1 MSPFHRLKP
10 KRFVSCAALLLQAAA
25 NAAVVGSFDLGD
37 PTAASVQTSF
47 TGMGAAGTAPAAYAG
62 PQSAASGSVTL
73 LLAGGSSVATA
84 TTKDAS
90 GNFNS
95 TAQLVARNR
104 GIPAADIGTFT
115 YSDIYRD
122 FITANVLGIQLS
134 GLAANTAYSVTFHA
148 YDNNGGRT
156 QTFTDVTVGGTGFT
170 GTITYTANYAF
181 AGSTPN
187 NVFAATVNATSDA
200 SGRLQF
206 TETGVG
212 NTNVAVLGGV
222 VVETSSAYAGFHHA
236 YDGGFND
243 SNGSNHGIAS
253 GTAGITTDPASIAHG
268 AGALSLDGADGSC
281 VTLTT
286 PGAFAATSAWSVAF
300 WARRGELGAQKGMV
314 MGSAANTT
322 DFIWLNDAN
331 AGLRFRSSNNVTL
344 DFTAPKDMA
353 LHHYALVADGAG
365 NLTLYLD
372 GRLSQTLSGN
382 TSFAI
387 DTIGKAYPT
396 TSLHYNFLGSL
407 DEVHLISSALNA
419 TQVSDLYNT
428 EKPVVPVTRL
438 RIVLVGGQSNA
449 DGRAVI
455 SELPTNP
462 VNLQLPQG
470 DVDLFYKFEGGTA
483 ALTTLRPGLT
493 ETSQFGPDIMLGRR
507 LADLYKAETG
517 TRVAIIRY
525 ANGGTNLNTQW
536 KGGGDA
542 TTAGDGSE
550 YVIFQQTVTQGLAA
564 LAAAYPSATR
574 ELQSMVW
581 LQGES
586 DAVSGLS
593 NLYQANLTAFIADV
607 RSTYGASL
615 PFVIAR
621 LSSKQTALTTSY
633 LNEVRAAQDA
643 VAAADP
649 RTALFTT
656 DSYGIKSDN
665 LHFDGSAQQAI
676 GSGFA
681 GETAYYVWMNATFSA
696 SEINAGLAEPDADR
710 DGDGQTNRTEFLGA
724 TDPHSGASVF
734 SAAFSPA
741 GSISYPS
748 SASRIYSV
756 QRYRETGGV
765 WETVL
770 PALQGTGSTVVRPLA
785 TTGALGIYRVKSEL
799 P

>member
-1 MSPFHRLKP
+1 MNLLHRLNL
-10 KRFVSCAALLLQAAA
+10 VLSAVLLQQAAS
-25 NAAVVGSFDLGD
+25 AAVVGSFDLGD
-37 PTAASVQTSF
+37 PTTTSVQASF
-47 TGMGAAGTAPAAYAG
+47 IGMGAAGSSPAAYAG
-62 PQSAASGSVTL
+62 PQSAASGTVTL
-73 LLAGGSSVATA
+73 LLAGGSSVAAA
-84 TTKDAS
+84 TTKDGA

-104 GIPAADIGTFT
+104 NIPAADIGAFT
-115 YSDIYRD
+115 YSDVYRD
-122 FITANVLGIQLS
+122 FITANALGIQLS
-134 GLAANTAYSVTFHA
+134 GLAANSAYAVTFYA
-148 YDNNGGRT
+148 YDNSGGRT
-156 QTFTDVTVGGTGFT
+156 QTFTDVTVGGSGLS
-170 GTITYTANYAF
+170 GTITYTAGYAF
-181 AGSTPN
+181 SASTPN
-187 NVFAATVNATSDA
+187 NVFSVTINAISDA
-200 SGRLQF
+200 GGRLFF
-206 TETGVG
+206 TETGTG

-222 VVETSSAYAGFHHA
+222 VVETTSAYAGFHHA

-243 SNGSNHGIAS
+243 SIGSNHGTAS
-253 GTAGITTDPASIAHG
+253 GAAAISTDPVSIAHG
-268 AGALSLDGADGSC
+268 TGALSLDGADGSF
-281 VTLTT
+281 VTLATAGGYSATT
-286 PGAFAATSAWSVAF
+286 AWTAAF

-322 DFIWLNDAN
+322 DFIWLNDSFT
-331 AGLRFRSSNNVTL
+331 GLRFRSSNNVTL
-344 DFTAPKDMA
+344 DFTTPKDME
-353 LHHYALVADGAG
+353 LHHYALVADGGG

-372 GRLSQTLSGN
+372 GLFSQTLAGN

-396 TSLHYNFLGSL
+396 SSLHYNFQGTL
-407 DEVHLISSALNA
+407 DEIHLANTALNA
-419 TQVSDLYNT
+419 TQVGDLYNS

-455 SELPTNP
+455 SELPTSP
-462 VNLQLPQG
+462 VNLQLPQN
-470 DVDLFYKFEGGTA
+470 DVDLFYMFEGGTPT
-483 ALTTLRPGLT
+483 LTTLRPGLT

-507 LADLYKAETG
+507 LADLYKNETG

-525 ANGGTNLNTQW
+525 ANGGTNLKTQW

-542 TTAGDGSE
+542 TTTGDGSE

-586 DAVSGLS
+586 DAVSGSS
-593 NLYQANLTAFIADV
+593 NVYQANLAAFIADV
-607 RSTYGASL
+607 RATYGASL

-621 LSSKQTALTTSY
+621 LSSKQTALTASY

-649 RTALFTT
+649 RTAVFAS
-656 DSYGIKSDN
+656 DSFGIKSDN

-681 GETAYYVWMNATFSA
+681 GETAYLTWMNATFSA
-696 SEINAGLAEPDADR
+696 AEITAGLAEPDADR
-710 DGDGQTNRTEFLGA
+710 DGDGQSNRTEFLGA
-724 TDPHSGASVF
+724 TDPLSGASVF
-734 SAAFSPA
+734 SAALSPA
-741 GSISYPS
+741 GSISYSS

-756 QRYRETGGV
+756 QHYLEAGGA
-765 WETVL
+765 WETML

-785 TTGALGIYRVKSEL
+785 VTGPRGIYRVKAEL